1 MQVADIFMLKANI
14 TQLGMDQRKVNM
26 LAREVGVQL
35 GYWKPVV
42 VSHHMLRGLSKPVET
57 PKLGVSTNAD
67 DAISRVI
74 AHKMSKSNPDSDI
87 FMTDTTEDIK
97 RKINKAYCLEG
108 DIKENPILEYCKYII
123 FESFDRLN
131 ITEFVVERPEKWGG
145 NVILNSFQDLETK
158 FVNKEIHPQD
168 LKIAVVKYLDQ
179 LLQPVRKHFEEN
191 MEAKKLLE
199 TVKSYQVTR

>member
-1 MQVADIFMLKANI
+1 MKKHITDNESLRSFFSYVSKIVLIIPIFI
-14 TQLGMDQRKVNM
+14 
-26 LAREVGVQL
+26 
-35 GYWKPVV
+35 VV
-42 VSHHMLRGLSKPVET
+42 ISLFFKFNQPKTDTIAQNHNVET

-74 AHKMSKSNPDSDI
+74 AHKMSKSNPDSAI

>member
-1 MQVADIFMLKANI
+1 
-14 TQLGMDQRKVNM
+14 
-26 LAREVGVQL
+26 
-35 GYWKPVV
+35 
-42 VSHHMLRGLSKPVET
+42 
-57 PKLGVSTNAD
+57 LGVSTNDD

-74 AHKMSKSNPDSDI
+74 AHKMSKSNPDSAI

-131 ITEFVVERPEKWGG
+131 ITEFIVERPEKWGG